1 MASLYLMAV
10 FIEPRLAIL
19 AELYV
24 AILAGPEQQLQTYCI
39 FYTDIYFGYLW
50 LTVENREN
58 CLDIFVFVCLT
69 KCFLL
74 LVF

>member
-24 AILAGPEQQLQTYCI
+24 AILAGPEHNGRIDIQIKPSKTNYSQLDKCQGRY
-39 FYTDIYFGYLW
+39 YTMRNY
-50 LTVENREN
+50 
-58 CLDIFVFVCLT
+58 
-69 KCFLL
+69 K
-74 LVF
+74 